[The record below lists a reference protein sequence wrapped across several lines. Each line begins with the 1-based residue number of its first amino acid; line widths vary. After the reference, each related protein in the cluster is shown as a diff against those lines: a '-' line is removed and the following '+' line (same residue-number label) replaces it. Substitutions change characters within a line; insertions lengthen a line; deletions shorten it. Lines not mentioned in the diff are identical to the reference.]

1 MKRSILLVAAVFFLS
16 LTAAFAQAQR
26 DTTQTQQ
33 GTEQQGQDATSQDP
47 TKDMVQ
53 ITSRDLPAPVQE
65 TLKSSTYKGWESGE
79 IYRSENSDRFMV
91 RINDGTGANPKMYYF
106 DKNGRPIQTP

>member
-33 GTEQQGQDATSQDP
+33 GTETQQDATSQDP

-65 TLKSSTYKGWESGE
+65 ALKGSTYKGWESGE

-91 RINDGTGANPKMYYF
+91 RINDGTGANPKTYYF

>member
-33 GTEQQGQDATSQDP
+33 GTETQQDATSQDP

-65 TLKSSTYKGWESGE
+65 TLKGSTYKGWESGE
-79 IYRSENSDRFMV
+79 IYRNENSDRFMV
-91 RINDGTGANPKMYYF
+91 RINDGTGANPKIYYF